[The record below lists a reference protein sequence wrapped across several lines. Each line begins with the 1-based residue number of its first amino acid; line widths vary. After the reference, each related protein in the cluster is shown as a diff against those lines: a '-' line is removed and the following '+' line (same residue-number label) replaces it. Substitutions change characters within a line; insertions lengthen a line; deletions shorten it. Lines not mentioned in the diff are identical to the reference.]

1 MRGIV
6 AVVALGAAVALGP
19 GPAGADGDR
28 TSSPRPGQDPAYT
41 QAVSAIEAGQYR
53 AAIPLLEGVVARA
66 ERNADAYNWLAYAVR
81 KDGDP
86 ARAIPIYQKAL
97 ALDPKHR
104 GAHEYIGEAYLMLD
118 NLPKAKE
125 HLSAL
130 NSLCMITC
138 GEYRD
143 LKRAVEAYEKTGGK
157 SKPTAS
163 SW

>member
-1 MRGIV
+1 
-6 AVVALGAAVALGP
+6 
-19 GPAGADGDR
+19 
-28 TSSPRPGQDPAYT
+28 
-41 QAVSAIEAGQYR
+41 
-53 AAIPLLEGVVARA
+53 
-66 ERNADAYNWLAYAVR
+66 
-81 KDGDP
+81 
-86 ARAIPIYQKAL
+86 
-97 ALDPKHR
+97 
-104 GAHEYIGEAYLMLD
+104 MLD

-125 HLSAL
+125 HLGTL